1 MHIHKLCGWEGCVYW
16 CICQCG
22 CGGRSLK
29 IAQEV
34 LKFKIL
40 LTSLGLGGWGC
51 SCKWK
56 WKPFSSNS
64 SEWVSWTRFHS
75 QNLELLNRRKC
86 WSGLKQFEQLLLD
99 TGFKMDHWRLFP
111 PKNLHL
117 RFVCF
122 VFIFIRGPHRK
133 GLLNSFLCKL
143 PLCSCK
149 VLFLSLCCKLHFH

>member
-1 MHIHKLCGWEGCVYW
+1 MVGRAVYTDVFVSVGVGEDHW
-16 CICQCG
+16 
-22 CGGRSLK
+22 RSHRKFWSLK
-29 IAQEV
+29 YFWPAWAWA
-34 LKFKIL
+34 
-40 LTSLGLGGWGC
+40 WGC